1 MKRAAL
7 ALLVAAVAVAGCTS
21 SSQSSSSA
29 DKFSDPDQKA
39 IAEKIEDLES
49 AGRRGQADDICTDIL
64 AKTLVSQLDAAG
76 TDCATEMQ
84 KAIDDATQF
93 DLEVT
98 KVTINGN
105 EATAEVKQGD
115 DGPTETMTFT
125 KESGDWRATAL
136 SEGR

>member
-1 MKRAAL
+1 MKRVVL
-7 ALLVAAVAVAGCTS
+7 ALLLLVAVGGCGTQ
-21 SSQSSSSA
+21 SQSSSA
-29 DKFSDPDQKA
+29 DKFKDPDQKA
-39 IAEKIEDLES
+39 IAEKVEDLES
-49 AGRRGQADDICTDIL
+49 AGRRGQADDICKDIL

-93 DLEVT
+93 DLNVE
-98 KVTINGN
+98 KVTIDGN

-125 KESGDWRATAL
+125 KENGSWRATAL
-136 SEGR
+136 SEG

>member
-1 MKRAAL
+1 MKRVVL
-7 ALLVAAVAVAGCTS
+7 ALLLVAVAGCGTQ
-21 SSQSSSSA
+21 SQSSSA

-39 IAEKIEDLES
+39 VAEKIEDLET
-49 AGRRGQADDICTDIL
+49 AGRRGQADDICKNIL

-93 DLEVT
+93 DLNVV
-98 KVTINGN
+98 KVTVNGN
-105 EATAEVKQGD
+105 DATAEVKQGD

-125 KESGDWRATAL
+125 KENGSWRATAL
-136 SEGR
+136 SEG

>member
-1 MKRAAL
+1 MKRVAL
-7 ALLVAAVAVAGCTS
+7 ALLLAGLLVAGCGTN
-21 SSQSSSSA
+21 QSPSSA

-39 IAEKIEDLES
+39 VAEKVEDLET
-49 AGRRGQADDICTDIL
+49 AGRRGQADDICTNIL

-93 DLEVT
+93 NLEVE
-98 KVTINGN
+98 KVTVDGSD
-105 EATAEVKQGD
+105 ATAEVKQGD

-125 KESGDWRATAL
+125 KENGDWRATAL
-136 SEGR
+136 SEG

>member
-1 MKRAAL
+1 MKRVVL
-7 ALLVAAVAVAGCTS
+7 ALLLLVALAGCTS
-21 SSQSSSSA
+21 ESQSSSA
-29 DKFSDPDQKA
+29 DKFTDPDQKA
-39 IAEKIEDLES
+39 IAEKVEDLEA
-49 AGRRGQADDICTDIL
+49 AGRRGQADDICADIL

-76 TDCATEMQ
+76 TDCATEIQ

-93 DLEVT
+93 DLDVV

-125 KESGDWRATAL
+125 KENGDWRATAL
-136 SEGR
+136 SEG

>member
-1 MKRAAL
+1 MKRVAI
-7 ALLVAAVAVAGCTS
+7 ALLLAGAVLSGCGT
-21 SSQSSSSA
+21 QSTSSSA

-39 IAEKIEDLES
+39 VAEKIEDLET
-49 AGRRGQADDICTDIL
+49 AGRRGQADDICKDIL

-93 DLEVT
+93 DLNVE

-105 EATAEVKQGD
+105 DATAEVKQGD

-125 KESGDWRATAL
+125 KENGSWRATAL
-136 SEGR
+136 SEG

>member
-1 MKRAAL
+1 MKRVAL
-7 ALLVAAVAVAGCTS
+7 ALLLVAAAGCGTQ
-21 SSQSSSSA
+21 SQSSSA
-29 DKFSDPDQKA
+29 DKFTDPDQKA
-39 IAEKIEDLES
+39 IAEKVEDLES
-49 AGRRGQADDICTDIL
+49 AGRRGQADDICSEIL

-93 DLEVT
+93 DLEVQ

-115 DGPTETMTFT
+115 EGPTETMTFT

-136 SEGR
+136 SER

>member
-7 ALLVAAVAVAGCTS
+7 ALLLVAVAVAGCTS
-21 SSQSSSSA
+21 QSQTSSA

-39 IAEKIEDLES
+39 VAEKIEDLET
-49 AGRRGQADDICTDIL
+49 AGRRGQADDICSEIL

-93 DLEVT
+93 DLNVV
-98 KVTINGN
+98 KVTVNGN

-125 KESGDWRATAL
+125 KENGDWRATAL
-136 SEGR
+136 SER

>member
-1 MKRAAL
+1 MKRVVL
-7 ALLVAAVAVAGCTS
+7 ALLLLVAVAGCGTQ
-21 SSQSSSSA
+21 SQSSSA
-29 DKFSDPDQKA
+29 DKFKDPDQKA

-49 AGRRGQADDICTDIL
+49 AGRRGKADDICTDIL

-93 DLEVT
+93 DLSVA

-115 DGPTETMTFT
+115 DGATETMTFT
-125 KESGDWRATAL
+125 KENGDWRATAL
-136 SEGR
+136 SER

>member
-1 MKRAAL
+1 MKRVVL
-7 ALLVAAVAVAGCTS
+7 AFLLAVAVAGCGGQAQT
-21 SSQSSSSA
+21 SSA
-29 DKFSDPDQKA
+29 DNFSDPDQKA
-39 IAEKIEDLES
+39 VAEKIEDLEA

-84 KAIDDATQF
+84 KAIDDANDF

-98 KVTINGN
+98 KVTIDGN
-105 EATAEVKQGD
+105 EATAEVRQGD

-125 KESGDWRATAL
+125 KENNDWRATAL
-136 SEGR
+136 SER

>member
-1 MKRAAL
+1 PDEK
-7 ALLVAAVAVAGCTS
+7 AVA
-21 SSQSSSSA
+21 
-29 DKFSDPDQKA
+29 
-39 IAEKIEDLES
+39 EKVEDLET
-49 AGRRGQADDICTDIL
+49 AGRRGQPDDICKEIL

-105 EATAEVKQGD
+105 EATAEVKNGD

-125 KESGDWRATAL
+125 KENGSWRATAL
-136 SEGR
+136 SEG

>member
-1 MKRAAL
+1 MKRVAL
-7 ALLVAAVAVAGCTS
+7 ALLLVAVAGCGTQ
-21 SSQSSSSA
+21 SQSSSA
-29 DKFSDPDQKA
+29 DKFTDPDQKA
-39 IAEKIEDLES
+39 VAEKIEDLES
-49 AGRRGQADDICTDIL
+49 AGRRGKADDICKEIL

-76 TDCATEMQ
+76 TDCPTEIQ

-93 DLEVT
+93 DLNVE

-125 KESGDWRATAL
+125 KENGSWRATAL
-136 SEGR
+136 SDR

>member
-1 MKRAAL
+1 MKRVAL
-7 ALLVAAVAVAGCTS
+7 ALLLVAVAGCGTQ
-21 SSQSSSSA
+21 SQSSSA
-29 DKFSDPDQKA
+29 DKFTNPDQKA
-39 IAEKIEDLES
+39 IAEKVEDLES
-49 AGRRGQADDICTDIL
+49 AGRRGQADDICSEIL

-93 DLEVT
+93 DLDVQ

-136 SEGR
+136 SER